1 MALKGKRQQKVQLE
15 LCSPK
20 WKKIKV
26 QDSNLSHVTK
36 ENAVQE
42 MGEHQRRQC
51 MVMLQ
56 KLMRH

>member
-36 ENAVQE
+36 EMQYKKWVNTSDVNAW
-42 MGEHQRRQC
+42 
-51 MVMLQ
+51 
-56 KLMRH
+56 